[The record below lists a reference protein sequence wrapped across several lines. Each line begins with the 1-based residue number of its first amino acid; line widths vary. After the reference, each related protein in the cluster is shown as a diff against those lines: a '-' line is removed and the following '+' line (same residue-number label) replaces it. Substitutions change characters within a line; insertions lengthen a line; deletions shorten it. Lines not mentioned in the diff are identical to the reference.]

1 MSKYSVT
8 LEKIGTYENT
18 YVPQAN
24 DLNKIALIIDV
35 LRKSWINE
43 KDIALALS
51 FSDRQSMYYADALRF
66 LDLIDSFE
74 YGKNTMIGLNN
85 DAYKYFEKGDV
96 KKNLRK
102 HILDGMY
109 IERYETRLNKRSNI
123 GEDTQKRRKQSL
135 EAWKRWVNE

>member
-8 LEKIGTYENT
+8 LEKINTYENT
-18 YVPQAN
+18 YIPQAN

-74 YGKNTMIGLNN
+74 YGNNTMIGLTEE
-85 DAYKYFEKGDV
+85 AYKYFEKGDV
-96 KKNLRK
+96 KKKLRN
-102 HILDGMY
+102 HIFVGMY
-109 IERYETRLNKRSNI
+109 IERYEERLNKSSKI

-135 EAWKRWVNE
+135 EAWKRWMNE